1 MINLK
6 QQKRDRTLER
16 LAKRL
21 AVVSLGLALVVV
33 VGCRSP
39 NGDKETFSLNDRVTY
54 NAAYDEEL
62 DFIFTLSEKG
72 KWEEAEAEMGLLLQK
87 HPDDATLQRISEWV
101 TTQKTL
107 LRQQAVEDRIRSIC
121 LLYTSPSPRDS

>member
-39 NGDKETFSLNDRVTY
+39 KGDKETFSLNDRVTY
-54 NAAYDEEL
+54 NAAYDE
-62 DFIFTLSEKG
+62 
-72 KWEEAEAEMGLLLQK
+72 
-87 HPDDATLQRISEWV
+87 
-101 TTQKTL
+101 
-107 LRQQAVEDRIRSIC
+107 
-121 LLYTSPSPRDS
+121 